1 GQARRLAAAAAARRE
16 VLHASAPRA
25 QGAVKPPAALE
36 TGLLIATELWS
47 EGLNLQDAERVVHY
61 DLPWSPA
68 RLAQRVGRIDRLGSP
83 HAAVDTVT
91 FLPPEELTAALAIE
105 ERLARKLRAQV
116 AAGAAQAESTAGP
129 LPSGTFDWCDR
140 LQQVAAYA
148 SPAPE
153 GSVAVVAAGP
163 AAVLVI
169 RFGAVVDAIVVE
181 DG

>member
-68 RLAQRVGRIDRLGSP
+68 RLAQRVGRIDRLGSA
-83 HAAVDTVT
+83 HSTISAIT
-91 FLPPEELTAALAIE
+91 FLPPKPLADALAIE
-105 ERLARKLRAQV
+105 ERLAAKVTAQHG
-116 AAGAAQAESTAGP
+116 AGA
-129 LPSGTFDWCDR
+129 SGR
-140 LQQVAAYA
+140 
-148 SPAPE
+148 
-153 GSVAVVAAGP
+153 
-163 AAVLVI
+163 
-169 RFGAVVDAIVVE
+169 
-181 DG
+181 